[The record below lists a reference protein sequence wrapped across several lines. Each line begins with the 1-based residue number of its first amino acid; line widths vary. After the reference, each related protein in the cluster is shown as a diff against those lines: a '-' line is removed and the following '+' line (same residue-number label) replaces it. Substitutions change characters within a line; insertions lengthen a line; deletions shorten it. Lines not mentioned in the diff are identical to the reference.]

1 MTHRLNLENGRVVVT
16 GNADGYPVTLEGN
29 IKNVTIKA
37 ERDCEYNGW
46 DRKFFLSDRTNYF
59 LEFDTD
65 NENGTAYTLKV
76 PTVQVLRTATVQAA
90 DRTVEALEKARE
102 AVGAPKNAR
111 VRMGNIMKNEG
122 LVIVDE
128 PTPIE
133 VEFRWTEN
141 VRTK

>member
-1 MTHRLNLENGRVVVT
+1 MTHRLNLEGGRVVVT

-37 ERDCEYNGW
+37 ERDCEHNGW